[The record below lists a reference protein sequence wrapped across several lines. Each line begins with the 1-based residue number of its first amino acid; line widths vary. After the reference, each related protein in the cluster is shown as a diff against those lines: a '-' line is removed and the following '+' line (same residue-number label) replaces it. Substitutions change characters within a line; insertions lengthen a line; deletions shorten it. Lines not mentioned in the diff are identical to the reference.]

1 MRIERSGT
9 QHKANRVL
17 RDQAISVGVAEDAK
31 GHGAHNWSTEKPA
44 YAGTS
49 VSATRAEKR
58 RYEKENSR
66 NQIYTLNAEQIRK
79 LKEDATVEA
88 ARTAFL
94 LMLGIPILMFKDHFG
109 KLMKKEEDGKS
120 REERF
125 AKYCL
130 DFYSQFDA
138 GFYDLDDIKAVLKQ
152 ECDIEL
158 EPLYKS
164 MKQRIV

>member
-1 MRIERSGT
+1 MGIVKTEAQR
-9 QHKANRVL
+9 KANKVQ
-17 RDQAISVGVAEDAK
+17 RDKAIAASISEDQR
-31 GHGAHNWSTEKPA
+31 GFGANNWSTQMPA
-44 YAGTS
+44 YSGTS
-49 VSATRAEKR
+49 CMSRAEKR
-58 RYEKENSR
+58 RNNHEKAKNPT
-66 NQIYTLNAEQIRK
+66 YVLNAEQLLK
-79 LKEDATVEA
+79 VKEDAARDA
-88 ARTAFL
+88 AETAFL
-94 LMLGIPILMFKDHFG
+94 LMLGIPILMFKDHFW

-138 GFYDLDDIKAVLKQ
+138 GLYDLDDVKAVLKQ